1 VRFRNL
7 NAPRFLCHLGPW
19 LAPVLALWVVCLRAA
34 PAADARLGRE
44 AVTLLRDECFSC
56 HGEAR
61 QKGGLSLLTRDHVL
75 RGGEEGPVVQ
85 EGRPKE
91 SRLLASVLPGAEPHM
106 PPRKQLSP
114 GQIRTLRQWI
124 QRGLP
129 WDARAVTDEP
139 EPRPVSMEAPA
150 PSFGPVGALAVDP
163 AGRRLAVAR
172 AGRVE
177 VFDLREP
184 GFPRLAAS
192 PDVSLAPVES
202 LAWSRDGRWLAS
214 GSFRRVS
221 LRDPSTL
228 AVDREV
234 TEGLTGRILSVEF
247 SADGSRLALGDGGPG
262 LPGRIRLMDVAAGRI
277 LRSWKAHADSV
288 FDLEFSRDGT
298 RLLSAGGDALVKV
311 WDPSRDEP
319 LAVLEGHAAAVVA
332 AAFNTNAT
340 QVVSGGIDRQLKVWD
355 IATREKIVTLG
366 DSLSAITAVA
376 WPGDSSSVW
385 AATERGAIDR
395 YSQLKAHTGEQSSAT
410 GEHRRIADLAPTV
423 VALAVAPGGGPED
436 GRVAA
441 ADFDGR
447 VRVWDGQGKAL
458 GELGAPPAVDSRVQA
473 PAPPAPPAP
482 ARPKGQGR
490 GESGPPSF
498 VRDVLPVL
506 HQAGCASGG
515 CHSKPEGQGGFK
527 LSVFAYDPA
536 ADHAEIVRDAR
547 GRRVFPAA
555 PEESLLLL
563 KPLGL
568 VPHEGGQRF
577 APGSPAHRLLARW
590 IRAGMPYVL
599 TNEPALKS
607 IAVSPAEGTYRK
619 GARQRLTVEAR
630 YSDGSAREVTALAA
644 YESSDKEL
652 ARVDESGRVAIGR
665 LTGQGVVVA
674 RYMGLVAASALTVPA
689 DRVHPARVY
698 AAIPTNN
705 FIDSLALAQF
715 RRLGLLPSELCTDA
729 EFLRRAK
736 LDAVGLLPT
745 PEEVRAFL
753 ADPSPDKR
761 RRFIDQVLE
770 HPAYADYWAN
780 QWADLLRPNPDRVG
794 VKSVFLL
801 DQWLRE
807 QFRANRPYDQFVRD
821 LLLAE
826 GSNHRSGPAVV
837 YRDRRDPPEL
847 TTQFSQLFLGTRLE
861 CAKCHHHPNEKWGQ
875 DDFYQLAAYFGPVRQ
890 KGAGLSPP
898 ISAGTE
904 TFFFAPGGTVKH
916 PVSGAVMT
924 PRPPEGPELPAGNAA
939 DPRRHLADWL
949 TLPDN
954 PFFARAAV
962 NRVWGRLFGRGL
974 VHPVD
979 DFRSSNPCANPAL
992 LDALAADFASHGHDF
1007 KHLLRT
1013 VMGSRLYQLSSRPNE
1028 TNLGD
1033 TRQFS
1038 RSYRRRLPAEVLVDA
1053 VGDATGVPE
1062 TFSAVPAGGRAM
1074 QTWSYKIPSHFLD
1087 AFGRPNSSSD
1097 CPCERDA
1104 QLSVVQSLHL
1114 MNSKA
1119 LQAKLADP
1127 KGRLRRLAAGD
1138 LDEPSLVDELY
1149 LLLLGRPPADAE
1161 RKAALGAFSKPE
1173 ATRETALEDLF
1184 WALLNTPEF
1193 VLNH

>member
-1 VRFRNL
+1 MDSSITVSHRIQRRTGSWSAAL
-7 NAPRFLCHLGPW
+7 RASVL
-19 LAPVLALWVVCLRAA
+19 VLALATTSAWSRAA
-34 PAADARLGRE
+34 SADRLARN
-44 AVTLLRDECFSC
+44 AVTLLRDECLSC
-56 HGEAR
+56 HGETK
-61 QKGGLSLLTRDHVL
+61 QKGGLSLLTREQL
-75 RGGEEGPVVQ
+75 LKGAEEGPVVV
-85 EGRPKE
+85 EGKPKE

-114 GQIRTLRQWI
+114 GQIQTLREWI
-124 QRGLP
+124 RGGLP
-129 WDARAVTDEP
+129 WDASALTDEPAPRAVTLEAAS
-139 EPRPVSMEAPA
+139 RSFHPVA
-150 PSFGPVGALAVDP
+150 ALALDP
-163 AGRRLAVAR
+163 SGQRLAVAR
-172 AGRVE
+172 AGE
-177 VFDLREP
+177 IELFDLQKP
-184 GFPRLAAS
+184 GFPRLA
-192 PDVSLAPVES
+192 VSVSSAGSVDPVES
-202 LAWSRDGRWLAS
+202 LAWSRDGRTLAS
-214 GSFRRVS
+214 GSFRRVRVWNPAG
-221 LRDPSTL
+221 LTL
-228 AVDREV
+228 EREV
-234 TEGLTGRILSVEF
+234 SSGLSGRVSSLEF
-247 SADGSRLALGDGGPG
+247 SADGSQLAVGDGGSG
-262 LPGRIRLMDVAAGRI
+262 LPGRVRLVNVAEGRI
-277 LRSWKAHADSV
+277 LRSWKAHADTV
-288 FDLEFSRDGT
+288 FDLEFSRDGR

-311 WDPSRDEP
+311 WDPAGGEP
-319 LAVLEGHAAAVVA
+319 LAILEGHTSQVIA

-340 QVVSGGIDRQLKVWD
+340 QVVSGGSDRQLKVWD

-366 DSLSAITAVA
+366 DSMSAITAVA
-376 WPGDSSSVW
+376 WPEDSASVW
-385 AATERGAIDR
+385 AATDRGTIDR
-395 YSQLKAHTGEQSSAT
+395 YTQLKSHTGEQSSAT
-410 GEHRRIADLAPTV
+410 AEHRRVAEMAPTV
-423 VALAVAPGGGPED
+423 FALAVTPD
-436 GRVAA
+436 GKTVAA
-441 ADFDGR
+441 GDFEGR
-447 VRVWDGQGKAL
+447 VRIWDAQGKLL
-458 GELGAPPAVDSRVQA
+458 GELPFSPATNALAKSGSRSGST
-473 PAPPAPPAP
+473 PATDTDA
-482 ARPKGQGR
+482 
-490 GESGPPSF
+490 PSF
-498 VRDVLPVL
+498 VRDVLPAL

-515 CHSKPEGQGGFK
+515 CHSKPEGQSGFK
-527 LSVFAYDPA
+527 LSVFAFDPA
-536 ADHAEIVRDAR
+536 SDHAEIVRDAR
-547 GRRVFPAA
+547 SRRVFPAA
-555 PEESLLLL
+555 PEESLLIL
-563 KPLGL
+563 KALTV

-577 APGSPAHRLLARW
+577 QKGSPTHRLLTRW
-590 IRAGMPYVL
+590 IRAGMPYAL
-599 TNEPALKS
+599 TNEPTLKS
-607 IAVSPAEGTYRK
+607 VAVSPAEGRYRK
-619 GARQRLTVEAR
+619 GGQQSLKVEAI
-630 YSDGSAREVTALAA
+630 YSDGSVRDVTRLAA

-652 ARVDESGRVAIGR
+652 AKVDEAGRVSIGR

-674 RYMGLVAASALTVPA
+674 RYMGLVAASSLMVPA
-689 DRVHPARVY
+689 DRVLKPSAY
-698 AAIPTNN
+698 AAIPTHN
-705 FIDSLALAQF
+705 FIDGLALAQF
-715 RRLGLLPSELCTDA
+715 QRLGLMPSDLCTDA

-745 PEEVRAFL
+745 PDEVRAFL

-761 RRFIDQVLE
+761 RRFLDAVLE

-807 QFRANRPYDQFVRD
+807 QFRANRPYDEFVRD
-821 LLLAE
+821 ILMAE

-875 DDFYQLAAYFGPVRQ
+875 DDFYQLAAYFGPVKQ

-904 TFFFAPGGTVKH
+904 TFYFAPGGSVKH
-916 PVSGAVMT
+916 PVTGVAMK
-924 PRPPEGPELPAGNAA
+924 PRPPEGPEIPASESQ

-949 TLPDN
+949 TSPDN

-992 LDALAADFASHGHDF
+992 LEALAADFAAHRYDF

-1013 VMGSRLYQLSSRPNE
+1013 VMNSRLYQLSSVPNE

-1053 VGDATGVPE
+1053 VSDVTGVPE
-1062 TFSAVPAGGRAM
+1062 SFSAVPPGGRAM

-1119 LQAKLADP
+1119 LQAKLGDP
-1127 KGRLRRLAAGD
+1127 KGRVRQLCDSGRSEA
-1138 LDEPSLVDELY
+1138 ELVEELY
-1149 LLLLGRPPADAE
+1149 LLLLNRPPAEKE
-1161 RKAALGAFSKPE
+1161 RQTALRAFSMPG
-1173 ATRETALEDLF
+1173 ATRQTAVEDVF
-1184 WALLNTPEF
+1184 WALLNSPEF